1 MRTFNQMLPLIVF
14 LLAVLTGFTQ
24 PFGVFLTLLGAAA
37 IVFSMTGSFFYVAA
51 VFAVGL
57 GIKMMQAPRFT
68 GVPAL
73 GYPAG
78 SPVEP
83 FQVKDPASVQKRLEQ
98 VNTGA
103 PLKPKVANVTGVL
116 ESASILDAVPLQPM
130 RELAAEALPGAS
142 IPASAAGRVMIHPP
156 AEGFVPAP
164 NGSQERPPMENP
176 YLQNGPDDAGA
187 ATALIDKGTD
197 IPVEQAAA
205 DVEATQ
211 AGSAAAF

>member
-1 MRTFNQMLPLIVF
+1 MLPLIVF
-14 LLAVLTGFTQ
+14 LLAALTGFTQ
-24 PFGVFLTLLGAAA
+24 PFGVFLTLLGGAA
-37 IVFSMTGSFFYVAA
+37 IVFAMTNSYMAVAA
-51 VFAVGL
+51 VFVGGLAVKALQG
-57 GIKMMQAPRFT
+57 PRFT

-83 FQVKDPASVQKRLEQ
+83 FQVKDPVSVQKRLEQ
-98 VNTGA
+98 VRTPA
-103 PLKPKVANVTGVL
+103 PLQPKVANVTGVL
-116 ESASILDAVPLQPM
+116 ESASILDAVPLRPM
-130 RELAAEALPGAS
+130 QELAGEALPGAS
-142 IPASAAGRVMIHPP
+142 IPASAAGRVLIHPP

-176 YLQNGPDDAGA
+176 YLQNGPDHEGA
-187 ATALIDKGTD
+187 ATALIDRGTD
-197 IPVEQAAA
+197 MVAEPAA

>member
-1 MRTFNQMLPLIVF
+1 MLPLIVF

-37 IVFSMTGSFFYVAA
+37 IVFAMTNSYTWVAA
-51 VFAVGL
+51 VFAGGL
-57 GIKMMQAPRFT
+57 AVKMLQAPRFT

-83 FQVKDPASVQKRLEQ
+83 FQVKDPASVQKRIQQ
-98 VNTGA
+98 VHTGA
-103 PLKPKVANVTGVL
+103 PLQPKVANVTGVL
-116 ESASILDAVPLQPM
+116 ESASILDAVPLRPM
-130 RELAAEALPGAS
+130 QELAGEALPGAS

-176 YLQNGPDDAGA
+176 YLQNGPDNEGA
-187 ATALIDKGTD
+187 ETALIDRGTD
-197 IPVEQAAA
+197 MVAEPAA
-205 DVEATQ
+205 DVEAAQ
-211 AGSAAAF
+211 AGNAAAF

>member
-14 LLAVLTGFTQ
+14 LLAALTGFTQ

-37 IVFSMTGSFFYVAA
+37 IVYSMTGSYFYVAL

-57 GIKMMQAPRFT
+57 GVKMMQAPRFT

-98 VNTGA
+98 VRTQA
-103 PLKPKVANVTGVL
+103 PLQPKVANVTGVL
-116 ESASILDAVPLQPM
+116 ESANILDAVPLRPM
-130 RELAAEALPGAS
+130 QELASEALPGAS

-164 NGSQERPPMENP
+164 NGSQERAPMENP
-176 YLQNGPDDAGA
+176 YLQSGPDHEGA
-187 ATALIDKGTD
+187 ATALLDRGTD
-197 IPVEQAAA
+197 MVADPAA
-205 DVEATQ
+205 DLEAAQ